1 MDVKFG
7 QKDNWKQLTLLVVI
21 NAFPFGT
28 TTLKTTKYP
37 KLVE

>member
-1 MDVKFG
+1 MPKG
-7 QKDNWKQLTLLVVI
+7 LTLLVVI

-28 TTLKTTKYP
+28 TTLKTTKYA